1 MKLAIH
7 NHNEEKRNRDFLK
20 YIQSSFRTIEVKNVF
35 IVITVII
42 RKTSYLLK
50 EVVTMFSLKNDLYLS
65 LQYYLC

>member
-1 MKLAIH
+1 MKK
-7 NHNEEKRNRDFLK
+7 KRNRDFLK
-20 YIQSSFRTIEVKNVF
+20 NIQSSFRTTEVKNVF
-35 IVITVII
+35 IVVTVII

>member
-1 MKLAIH
+1 MI
-7 NHNEEKRNRDFLK
+7 FLK
-20 YIQSSFRTIEVKNVF
+20 NIQSSFRTTEVKNVF
-35 IVITVII
+35 IVVTVII

>member
-1 MKLAIH
+1 MKK
-7 NHNEEKRNRDFLK
+7 KRNHDFLK
-20 YIQSSFRTIEVKNVF
+20 NIQSSFRTTEVKNIF
-35 IVITVII
+35 IVVTVII